1 MMCGFNSFS
10 LGAFRLIGIF
20 LPLSWGVRL
29 CG

>member
-10 LGAFRLIGIF
+10 LGAFGLIGIF
-20 LPLSWGVRL
+20 LPLSLGVRL